1 MTSHKKIQHNDL
13 NLKKFDNI
21 EDHCDKKK
29 KKKKTLEITHKTITM
44 KCNNKLQNNYN
55 L

>member
-29 KKKKTLEITHKTITM
+29 KKKNLKKKQKNIKI
-44 KCNNKLQNNYN
+44 KCKKKLKNNYN